1 MLTLSEDVIDSHMQL
16 TGRSSYSSSSS
27 FRLHRVSTTPGNFY
41 L

>member
-1 MLTLSEDVIDSHMQL
+1 MLTLSDDVIDSHMQL
-16 TGRSSYSSSSS
+16 TGRSSYSSSS